1 MGINKKRNI
10 VILKDLPS
18 NLVEEAFVVLKEN
31 QKIPRFEYAENQ
43 FDNFSNQN
51 SRDDEDEYVVK
62 EAELLVSN
70 YISKLENQDF
80 GGNNVNNDLIKK
92 CNRFKK
98 ISIAF
103 GGMFLASM
111 VYILNF

>member
-1 MGINKKRNI
+1 M
-10 VILKDLPS
+10 
-18 NLVEEAFVVLKEN
+18 
-31 QKIPRFEYAENQ
+31 
-43 FDNFSNQN
+43 
-51 SRDDEDEYVVK
+51 K

-80 GGNNVNNDLIKK
+80 GGKNVNNDLIKK